1 MAAADVNAGHAT
13 TPDQSRETPDE
24 KQKGPHMAN
33 DQPIIITGKLTEDP
47 QMRFTPSGA
56 AVANFTIA
64 FNPRRFDKNT
74 NSWVNGE
81 AVFWRCEAWNQG
93 QLTRAENICN
103 MLKKAD
109 SIVAIGVIETKKW
122 TTKEGEKR
130 EALQVRIESIG
141 KDLTFHGQAYAANEQ
156 PAATSAPQG
165 GGWGNEPA
173 QNPGGWGTEPPARNT
188 NGW

>member
-1 MAAADVNAGHAT
+1 
-13 TPDQSRETPDE
+13 
-24 KQKGPHMAN
+24 MAN

-109 SIVAIGVIETKKW
+109 SVVAIGVIETKKW

-141 KDLTFHGQAYAANEQ
+141 KDLTFHGQAYAQNEQ
-156 PAATSAPQG
+156 PPAQDQ
-165 GGWGNEPA
+165 GGWGNQPA
-173 QNPGGWGTEPPARNT
+173 AQPAAADAGGWGTEPQTANT
-188 NGW
+188 GGWG